1 MAVYDPA
8 FSNRLPEWLANL
20 VSTTGVTNA
29 AAFLKA
35 QIPVVPGYLPGL
47 YVNYLAIMGVSY
59 P

>member
-29 AAFLKA
+29 AAFLKT
-35 QIPVVPGYLPGL
+35 QIPQVSGAYPQLFIYYLG
-47 YVNYLAIMGVSY
+47 IMGVAY